1 MIPFL
6 DSSGGSSQVAV
17 MLVEVD
23 AITVKLTGACEG
35 TEIDEWTH

>member
-6 DSSGGSSQVAV
+6 ESAGGSSQVAV
-17 MLVEVD
+17 MLVEVA

-35 TEIDEWTH
+35 TEIDELTN